1 MNKKTEEKKKKILT
15 VANSKNFGIDLI
27 FILAAAV
34 IGSYS
39 TIAVMIPNGMMSGGL
54 SGGVRLIQNFV
65 HLNFSTIYYMVA
77 AMILLIM
84 WVGIGFK
91 YVKRAVLVSIIYPSV
106 MAVIE
111 RFDMALLESRDLI
124 LAAVFLGV
132 FQGIST
138 GLVFMAFVG
147 TLFVIKPGA
156 SGMPLIP
163 TLVGLFSG
171 LCAGIAYTCVR
182 KLGLQGVSG
191 SFIVLFFSGFSCLIS
206 LSFIVMNFAPMTIIQ
221 TVILIMAGVAAAGGQ
236 FFITMAYS
244 YAPAKEIS
252 IYDYSQIIF
261 ATALSFFVL
270 GQIPDCLSFIGYG
283 IIIGAS
289 VIMFIYNNK
298 RFSN

>member
-163 TLVGLFSG
+163 SLVGLFSG

-221 TVILIMAGVAAAGGQ
+221 TVILIMAGVAAAGG
-236 FFITMAYS
+236 
-244 YAPAKEIS
+244 
-252 IYDYSQIIF
+252 
-261 ATALSFFVL
+261 
-270 GQIPDCLSFIGYG
+270 
-283 IIIGAS
+283 
-289 VIMFIYNNK
+289 
-298 RFSN
+298 